1 MESWK
6 ASKVVKD
13 DEGQVDFLIACFFVM
28 ISTNYIRQSV
38 LFSSKESGFTC
49 ATLELIIEKKIFPPT
64 ELKILKSQIIS
75 SVNIHSFFKK
85 GVKVVQ
91 MLH

>member
-13 DEGQVDFLIACFFVM
+13 DEGQVDFLIACFFVI

-49 ATLELIIEKKIFPPT
+49 ATLELIIEKEIFSPT

-75 SVNIHSFFKK
+75 SVNIHSFF
-85 GVKVVQ
+85 
-91 MLH
+91 

>member
-13 DEGQVDFLIACFFVM
+13 DEGQVDFLIACFFVI

-49 ATLELIIEKKIFPPT
+49 ATLELIIEKNVAS
-64 ELKILKSQIIS
+64 LVQII
-75 SVNIHSFFKK
+75 VDNKIPTIRNTYIFIFKNEK
-85 GVKVVQ
+85 K
-91 MLH
+91 

>member
-13 DEGQVDFLIACFFVM
+13 DEGQVDFLIACFFVI

-49 ATLELIIEKKIFPPT
+49 ATLELIIEKN
-64 ELKILKSQIIS
+64 IS
-75 SVNIHSFFKK
+75 SYRIENIKVTNYQFCQHSFFFLKR
-85 GVKVVQ
+85 G
-91 MLH
+91 